1 MAPKHPLESNFSQP
15 SKNTLVINM
24 MDGLGNNTSKFGVHV
39 ICLRRIPQGFY
50 EKEIRE
56 YFSQFGKVVRL
67 RLSRS
72 KKTGRSKGYAFLE
85 FECDEVAKIVA
96 DTMNNYLIGERLLKC
111 NVIPPEKV
119 HPTLF
124 KGCNTIFKKPS
135 LPAVS
140 RYNKVRTAEQNSKMT
155 KKLLQK
161 EHQKRKRLA
170 GKGIDYD
177 FPGFQ
182 RVMVRGTSSEL
193 GNVKSGVPQGSVLG
207 LLLFLIYLNDSDRNI
222 SNKLV
227 TFADDTKIGGLAVNL
242 ESVISSQKDLDS
254 IQAWT
259 DEI

>member
-1 MAPKHPLESNFSQP
+1 MAVKEEGPVSAPKNLLSLNPEEEFEFQQKVRNIKSQ
-15 SKNTLVINM
+15 SKKHEKLTP
-24 MDGLGNNTSKFGVHV
+24 GV

-177 FPGFQ
+177 FPGFAEQ
-182 RVMVRGTSSEL
+182 IPEKKKPETEQNTSVNSEDTTPL
-193 GNVKSGVPQGSVLG
+193 CTPSVLERRKSMV
-207 LLLFLIYLNDSDRNI
+207 IENDDSDE
-222 SNKLV
+222 
-227 TFADDTKIGGLAVNL
+227 D
-242 ESVISSQKDLDS
+242 
-254 IQAWT
+254 
-259 DEI
+259 DEIIINYPAQKKLKGEAKKAR

>member
-1 MAPKHPLESNFSQP
+1 MAVKEEGPVSAPKNLLSLNPEEEFEFQQKVRDIKSQ
-15 SKNTLVINM
+15 SKKHEKLTP
-24 MDGLGNNTSKFGVHV
+24 GV
-39 ICLRRIPQGFY
+39 ICLRHIPQGFY

-96 DTMNNYLIGERLLKC
+96 NTMNNYLIGERLLKC

-177 FPGFQ
+177 FPGFD
-182 RVMVRGTSSEL
+182 TTPL
-193 GNVKSGVPQGSVLG
+193 CTPSVLERRKSMV
-207 LLLFLIYLNDSDRNI
+207 IENNDSDE
-222 SNKLV
+222 
-227 TFADDTKIGGLAVNL
+227 D
-242 ESVISSQKDLDS
+242 
-254 IQAWT
+254 
-259 DEI
+259 DEIIINYPVKKKLKGEAKKAT